1 MFSTDKFLA
10 RFLVPVLLLSGVARL
25 EAQPAPAGQIQQ
37 ALLKLNELGTVL
49 TIAAHPDDERS
60 ELLAYFSQGR
70 HMRAAYLSVTRGE
83 GGQNL
88 LGPEQSAAL
97 GLIRTQE
104 LLDARRIDGAEQ
116 FFTRAIDFGF
126 SKTADEAIAKWGHDA
141 VLSDIVWVI
150 RRYRP
155 DVIVLGFSGTPS
167 DGHGH
172 HQASAL
178 LGKEAYEA
186 AGDPAR
192 FPEQLRYVQPW
203 KAAKLVRAGG
213 FFGGRGTP
221 PANGVPGAPGTAAA
235 PGAPATAAAP
245 AASVGGG
252 RGGRG
257 GRGANAAPEVSIAPI
272 AQIDTSGYNSI
283 LGYSYAQLATISR
296 SQHRSQG
303 MGAMGVG
310 GGMGGGR
317 GGPAPTAGASPSP
330 APDLFDGIEHSW
342 KRLPGGAA
350 VDAILSQ
357 AIREFDWQHP
367 DRTIPLLAKA
377 RPLVAAISDPLAKIK
392 LAELDETIARC
403 AGIWADAQA
412 REGNVTPGSHVAVA
426 MTVVARLPVATSV
439 QSIVPENVWAGKPW
453 TASDAAAGQR
463 IPDFDLEVPASQPYS
478 QPYWLV
484 KPPQAG
490 AYMVDNQL
498 LIGLPDTP
506 VEQMRIRLTVAGIPI
521 ELVRPVLYRYNDRL
535 EGEKVRS
542 LTVVPPVAVNLP
554 LSPDLTNQVLL
565 FPTQAAR
572 SLHVTVKAEVANAEG
587 DLRLDVPTGWKA
599 EPRSQPFRLAAI
611 DDQQELT
618 FQVTPPAGEASG
630 ALHAI
635 ATVAGREIAAGMASI
650 SYAHIP
656 QQNVF
661 PPSDVSLVRSDIGVT
676 ARRVG
681 YIMGAGDEEPDA
693 LRQLGLDVTLLDEE
707 DLRKGDLSRFDA
719 IVAGVRAYNVR
730 PDLRAHQSRLLD
742 YVNNGGTYVV
752 QNVRENVPN
761 IGPYPFTIS
770 GGNSAR
776 VTVEEAPVT
785 FTHPDSPLLQK
796 PNKIGPRDFEGW
808 VQERGTYFLTQW
820 DPRYETVL
828 STNDPGEKPLEGGEL
843 WTRYGKGV
851 FIYTAYV
858 WFREL
863 PAGVPGAY
871 RLFANLLSAK

>member
-1 MFSTDKFLA
+1 MRSTAKSLA
-10 RFLVPVLLLSGVARL
+10 RLLVTVLALSAAARL
-25 EAQPAPAGQIQQ
+25 EAQPAPSAEIQQ

-83 GGQNL
+83 GGQNV
-88 LGPEQSAAL
+88 LGPEQGAAL

-126 SKTADEAIAKWGHDA
+126 SKTADETIAKWGHDA

-155 DVIVLGFSGTPS
+155 DVIILGFSGTPS

-178 LGKEAYEA
+178 LGKEAGEA

-213 FFGGRGTP
+213 FFGGRG
-221 PANGVPGAPGTAAA
+221 
-235 PGAPATAAAP
+235 AP
-245 AASVGGG
+245 AAPQASV
-252 RGGRG
+252 
-257 GRGANAAPEVSIAPI
+257 PPIAPI
-272 AQIDTSGYNSI
+272 AEIDTSGYNSL

-303 MGAMGVG
+303 LGAMGVG
-310 GGMGGGR
+310 GGMGGGGR
-317 GGPAPTAGASPSP
+317 EPAPGPEASSTP
-330 APDLFDGIEHSW
+330 APDIFDGIEHSW
-342 KRLPGGAA
+342 KRFPGGAA
-350 VDAILSQ
+350 IDAVLSQ

-377 RPLVAAISDPLAKIK
+377 RPLIAAISDPLAKIK
-392 LAELDETIARC
+392 LADIDETIARC

-426 MTVVARLPVATSV
+426 MTVVAREPVAASV
-439 QSIVPENVWAGKPW
+439 QSIVAENVWPGKPW
-453 TASDAAAGQR
+453 TPSDAAASQR
-463 IPDFDLEVPASQPYS
+463 IPDYDLEVPASEAYS

-490 AYMVDNQL
+490 AYTVDNQL
-498 LIGLPDTP
+498 LIGLPESP
-506 VEQMRIRLTVAGIPI
+506 VERMRTRLTVAGTPI
-521 ELVRPVLYRYNDRL
+521 ELLRPVLYRYNDRL
-535 EGEKVRS
+535 EGEKVRP
-542 LTVVPPVAVNLP
+542 LTVAPPVAVNLP
-554 LSPDLTNQVLL
+554 LSPDDIANQVLL
-565 FPTQAAR
+565 FPAAAAR
-572 SLHVTVKAEVANAEG
+572 SLRVTVKAQVANAEG
-587 DLRLDVPTGWKA
+587 SLRLDVPAGWKA
-599 EPRSQPFRLAAI
+599 EPRSQPFRLAAV
-611 DDQQELT
+611 DDRQELA
-618 FQVTPPAGEASG
+618 FQVTPPAGEGTA

-635 ATVAGREIAAGMASI
+635 ATVAGKEVAAGMASI

-656 QQNVF
+656 QQILF
-661 PPSDVSLVRSDIGVT
+661 PPSDVKLVRSDIQVT

-693 LRQLGLDVTLLDEE
+693 LRQLGLQVALLDEE
-707 DLRKGDLSRFDA
+707 DLRTGDLSKFDA

-730 PDLRAHQSRLLD
+730 PDLRAYQSRLLD

-770 GGNSAR
+770 TGNTAR
-776 VTVEEAPVT
+776 VTVEDSPVV

-828 STNDPGEKPLEGGEL
+828 STNDPGEKPLEGGEI

-863 PAGVPGAY
+863 PAGVPGVY

>member
-1 MFSTDKFLA
+1 MCA
-10 RFLVPVLLLSGVARL
+10 RFLLPVLLLSAIARL
-25 EAQPAPAGQIQQ
+25 EAQPAPAGEIQQ
-37 ALLKLNELGTVL
+37 ALLKLNELSSVL
-49 TIAAHPDDERS
+49 TIGAHPDDERT
-60 ELLAYFSQGR
+60 EMLAYFSQGR
-70 HMRAAYLSVTRGE
+70 HMRAAYLSMTRGE
-83 GGQNL
+83 GGQNV
-88 LGPEQSAAL
+88 LGPEQGAAL

-104 LLDARRIDGAEQ
+104 LMDARRIDGADQ

-126 SKTADEAIAKWGHDA
+126 SKAADETIAKWGHDA
-141 VLSDIVWVI
+141 ILSDTVWII

-155 DVIVLGFSGTPS
+155 DVIILGFSGTPA
-167 DGHGH
+167 DGHGQ

-178 LGKEAYEA
+178 LGKEAYEV

-203 KAAKLVRAGG
+203 KAAKLVYAGG
-213 FFGGRGTP
+213 FFGGVPRG
-221 PANGVPGAPGTAAA
+221 PG
-235 PGAPATAAAP
+235 
-245 AASVGGG
+245 
-252 RGGRG
+252 
-257 GRGANAAPEVSIAPI
+257 AAPEAAVPPIAPI
-272 AQIDTSGYNSI
+272 AQVDTSGYNPI

-303 MGAMGVG
+303 LGAMGVG

-317 GGPAPTAGASPSP
+317 GGPAPAPEVSAAPV
-330 APDLFDGIEHSW
+330 PDLFDGIEHSW

-350 VDAILSQ
+350 IGAILSQ

-367 DRTIPLLAKA
+367 AATIPLLAKA
-377 RPLVAAISDPLAKIK
+377 RPLIAAISDPLAKIK

-412 REGNVTPGSHVAVA
+412 REGNVTPGSHVAVT
-426 MTVVARLPVATSV
+426 MTVVARAPVANSV
-439 QSIVPENVWAGKPW
+439 QSIVPENVWPGKPW
-453 TASDAAAGQR
+453 MPSGAAASQR
-463 IPDFDLEVPASQPYS
+463 IPDYDLEVPASQPYS

-484 KPPQAG
+484 KPPQAA
-490 AYMVDNQL
+490 AYTVDNQL
-498 LIGLPDTP
+498 LIGLPESP
-506 VEQMRIRLTVAGIPI
+506 VERMRIRLTVAGTPI

-535 EGEKVRS
+535 EGEKVRP

-554 LSPDLTNQVLL
+554 LSPDDIANQVLL
-565 FPTQAAR
+565 FPRQAAR
-572 SLHVTVKAEVANAEG
+572 NLRVTVKAEVANAEG
-587 DLRLDVPTGWKA
+587 SLRVDVPTGWKV
-599 EPRSQPFRLAAI
+599 EPPTKPFRLAAI

-618 FQVTPPAGEASG
+618 FQVTPPAREGTDT
-630 ALHAI
+630 LHAV
-635 ATVAGREIAAGMASI
+635 ATAAGKEIAAGMASI

-656 QQNVF
+656 QQYIF
-661 PPSDVSLVRSDIGVT
+661 PPSDVKLVRSDIQVT
-676 ARRVG
+676 GRRVG

-693 LRQLGLDVTLLDEE
+693 LRQLGLEVTLLGEE
-707 DLRKGDLSRFDA
+707 DLRAGDLARFDA
-719 IVAGVRAYNVR
+719 IVAGLRAYNVR
-730 PDLRAHQSRLLD
+730 ADLRAYQSRLLD
-742 YVNNGGTYVV
+742 YVSNGGTYVV

-770 GGNSAR
+770 TGNTAR
-776 VTVEEAPVT
+776 VTVEDAPVT
-785 FTHPDSPLLQK
+785 FTHPDSPLLLK

-820 DPRYETVL
+820 DPRYQTVL
-828 STNDPGEKPLEGGEL
+828 STNDPGEKPVEGGEI

>member
-1 MFSTDKFLA
+1 MRSTAKSLA
-10 RFLVPVLLLSGVARL
+10 RLLVTVLALSAAARL
-25 EAQPAPAGQIQQ
+25 EAQPAPSAEIQQ

-83 GGQNL
+83 GGQNV
-88 LGPEQSAAL
+88 LGPEQGAAL

-126 SKTADEAIAKWGHDA
+126 SKTADETIAKWGHDA

-155 DVIVLGFSGTPS
+155 DVIILGFSGTPS

-178 LGKEAYEA
+178 LGKEAGEA

-213 FFGGRGTP
+213 FFGGRG
-221 PANGVPGAPGTAAA
+221 
-235 PGAPATAAAP
+235 AP
-245 AASVGGG
+245 AAPQASV
-252 RGGRG
+252 
-257 GRGANAAPEVSIAPI
+257 PPIAPI
-272 AQIDTSGYNSI
+272 AEIDTSGYNSL

-303 MGAMGVG
+303 LGAMGVG
-310 GGMGGGR
+310 GGMGGGGR
-317 GGPAPTAGASPSP
+317 EPAPGPEASSTP
-330 APDLFDGIEHSW
+330 APDIFDGIEHSW
-342 KRLPGGAA
+342 KRFPGGAA
-350 VDAILSQ
+350 IDAVLSQ

-377 RPLVAAISDPLAKIK
+377 RPLIAAISDPLAKIK
-392 LAELDETIARC
+392 LADIDETIARC

-426 MTVVARLPVATSV
+426 MTVVAREPVAASV
-439 QSIVPENVWAGKPW
+439 QSIVAENVWPGKPW
-453 TASDAAAGQR
+453 TPSDAAASQR
-463 IPDFDLEVPASQPYS
+463 IPDYDLEVPASEPYS

-490 AYMVDNQL
+490 AYTVDNQL
-498 LIGLPDTP
+498 LIGLPESP
-506 VEQMRIRLTVAGIPI
+506 VERMRIRLTVAGTPI
-521 ELVRPVLYRYNDRL
+521 ELLRPVLYRYNHRL
-535 EGEKVRS
+535 EGEKVRPQ
-542 LTVVPPVAVNLP
+542 TVVPPVAVNLP
-554 LSPDLTNQVLL
+554 LSPDDIANQVLL
-565 FPTQAAR
+565 FPAAAAR
-572 SLHVTVKAEVANAEG
+572 SLRVTVKAQVANAEG
-587 DLRLDVPTGWKA
+587 SLRLDVPAGWKA
-599 EPRSQPFRLAAI
+599 EPRSQPFRLAAV
-611 DDQQELT
+611 DDRQELA
-618 FQVTPPAGEASG
+618 FQVTPPAGEGTA

-635 ATVAGREIAAGMASI
+635 ATVAGKEVAAGMASI

-656 QQNVF
+656 QQILF
-661 PPSDVSLVRSDIGVT
+661 PPSDVKLVRSDIQVT

-693 LRQLGLDVTLLDEE
+693 LRQLGLQVALLDEE
-707 DLRKGDLSRFDA
+707 DLRTGDLSKFDA

-730 PDLRAHQSRLLD
+730 PDLRAYQSRLLD

-770 GGNSAR
+770 TGNTAR
-776 VTVEEAPVT
+776 VTVEDSPVV

-828 STNDPGEKPLEGGEL
+828 STNDPGEKPLEGGEI

-863 PAGVPGAY
+863 PAGVPGVY

>member
-1 MFSTDKFLA
+1 MFSVPKPIA
-10 RFLVPVLLLSGVARL
+10 RFLIPVLLLSPFAHLR
-25 EAQPAPAGQIQQ
+25 AQPAPAAEIEQ
-37 ALLKLNELGTVL
+37 ALLKLNELGSVL
-49 TIAAHPDDERS
+49 MIAAHPDDERS
-60 ELLAYFSQGR
+60 ELLAYFSEGR

-83 GGQNL
+83 GGQNV
-88 LGPEQSAAL
+88 LGAEQGAAL

-155 DVIVLGFSGTPS
+155 DVIVLGFSGTPA

-203 KAAKLVRAGG
+203 KGAKLVRANG
-213 FFGGRGTP
+213 FGGRGGNTP
-221 PANGVPGAPGTAAA
+221 AA
-235 PGAPATAAAP
+235 PP
-245 AASVGGG
+245 
-252 RGGRG
+252 
-257 GRGANAAPEVSIAPI
+257 IAPI
-272 AQIDTSGYNSI
+272 VQVDTSGYSPL

-303 MGAMGVG
+303 LGAMGVG

-317 GGPAPTAGASPSP
+317 GFPGPAAETATAP
-330 APDLFDGIEHSW
+330 AGDLFDGIEHSW
-342 KRLPGGAA
+342 NRLPGGAA
-350 VDAILSQ
+350 IGAILTQ
-357 AIREFDWQHP
+357 AVREFDWQHP
-367 DRTIPLLAKA
+367 DATIPLLAKA
-377 RPLVAAISDPLAKIK
+377 RPLIAAIDDPVAKLK
-392 LAELDETIARC
+392 LTDLDESIAKC

-412 REGNVTPGSHVAVA
+412 REGNVTPGSHVPVA
-426 MTVVARLPVATSV
+426 MTVVAREPVPTSV
-439 QSIVPENVWAGKPW
+439 QSVVAENVWRGKPW
-453 TASDAAAGQR
+453 TPTAAGQR
-463 IPDFDLEVPASQPYS
+463 IPDYDLEVPAMQPYS
-478 QPYWLV
+478 QPYWLRT
-484 KPPQAG
+484 PPESG
-490 AYMVDNQL
+490 AYQVDSQL
-498 LIGLPDTP
+498 LVGLPESP
-506 VEQMRIRLTVAGIPI
+506 VEQMRIRLTVAGTPI

-535 EGEKVRS
+535 EGEKVRP

-554 LSPDLTNQVLL
+554 LSPDDIANQVLL
-565 FPTQAAR
+565 FPAQAAR
-572 SLHVTVKAEVANAEG
+572 SLRVTVKAQVANAEG
-587 DLRLDVPTGWKA
+587 ALRIDVPAGWKA
-599 EPRSQPFRLAAI
+599 EPPSRPFHLAAI
-611 DDQQELT
+611 DDEQDLD
-618 FQVTPPAGEASG
+618 FQVTPPAAEG
-630 ALHAI
+630 AATLRAV
-635 ATVAGREIAAGMASI
+635 ATVAGKDVAVGMASI

-656 QQNVF
+656 EQTLF
-661 PPSDVSLVRSDIGVT
+661 PPSDVKMERSDIRVT
-676 ARRVG
+676 AHRVG

-693 LRQLGLDVTLLDEE
+693 LRQLGLDVTLLGAE
-707 DLRKGDLSRFDA
+707 DLRAGDLSKFDA

-730 PDLRAHQSRLLD
+730 QDLRAYQSRLLD

-752 QNVRENVPN
+752 QNVRENVPG

-770 GGNSAR
+770 AGNSAR
-776 VTVEEAPVT
+776 VTVEESPVT
-785 FTHPDSPLLQK
+785 FTHPDSPLLQT

-808 VQERGTYFLTQW
+808 VQERGTYFLTEW
-820 DPRYETVL
+820 DPRYQTVL
-828 STNDPGEKPLEGGEL
+828 SANDPGEKPMDGGEI

-863 PAGVPGAY
+863 PAGVPGAF
-871 RLFANLLSAK
+871 RIFANMLSAK

>member
-1 MFSTDKFLA
+1 MFSLNKSLA
-10 RFLVPVLLLSGVARL
+10 IGLLFAWLPAGIAHL
-25 EAQPAPAGQIQQ
+25 EAQPAPAGEIQQ

-126 SKTADEAIAKWGHDA
+126 SKTADEAIAKWGHAA
-141 VLSDIVWVI
+141 VLSDMVWVI

-155 DVIVLGFSGTPS
+155 DVIVLGFSGTPA

-213 FFGGRGTP
+213 FFGGV
-221 PANGVPGAPGTAAA
+221 A
-235 PGAPATAAAP
+235 
-245 AASVGGG
+245 GG

-257 GRGANAAPEVSIAPI
+257 GTAPEAAVPPIAPI

-303 MGAMGVG
+303 LGAMGVG

-317 GGPAPTAGASPSP
+317 GPGGPAPSGAAPAPEAPAAP

-350 VDAILSQ
+350 IDAIFSQ

-412 REGNVTPGSHVAVA
+412 REGNVAPGSHVAVA
-426 MTVVARLPVATSV
+426 MTVVAREPVATSV
-439 QSIVPENVWAGKPW
+439 QSIAAENVWTGKPW
-453 TASDAAAGQR
+453 TAPDAAAGQR
-463 IPDFDLEVPASQPYS
+463 IPDYDLEVPASQPYS

-484 KPPQAG
+484 KPPEAG
-490 AYMVDNQL
+490 AYTVDNQL

-506 VEQMRIRLTVAGIPI
+506 VERMRIRLTVAGTPI

-535 EGEKVRS
+535 EGEKVRP

-554 LSPDLTNQVLL
+554 LSPDDITNQVLL
-565 FPTQAAR
+565 FPRHAAR
-572 SLHVTVKAEVANAEG
+572 GLRVTVKAEVANAAG
-587 DLRLDVPTGWKA
+587 SLRLDVPAGWKA
-599 EPRSQPFRLAAI
+599 EPSSQPFRLAAI

-618 FQVTPPAGEASG
+618 FQVTPPAGETAG
-630 ALHAI
+630 TLHAV
-635 ATVAGREIAAGMASI
+635 ATVGGKEIAAGMAFI

-661 PPSDVSLVRSDIGVT
+661 PPSDVKLIRSDIAVT

-693 LRQLGLDVTLLDEE
+693 LRQLGLEVTLLGDE
-707 DLRKGDLSRFDA
+707 DLRAGDLSRFDA

-730 PDLRAHQSRLLD
+730 PDLRAYQSRLLD
-742 YVNNGGTYVV
+742 YVSNGGTYVV

-770 GGNSAR
+770 TGNSAR

-785 FTHPDSPLLQK
+785 FTHPDSALLQK

-843 WTRYGKGV
+843 WTRYGKGI

>member
-1 MFSTDKFLA
+1 MFSVDKSIA
-10 RFLVPVLLLSGVARL
+10 RILVSVLLLSAAASL
-25 EAQPAPAGQIQQ
+25 HAQPAPAAEIEQ
-37 ALLKLNELGTVL
+37 ALLRLNELGSVL
-49 TIAAHPDDERS
+49 TIGAHPDDERS
-60 ELLAYFSQGR
+60 ELLAYFSEGR

-83 GGQNL
+83 GGQNV
-88 LGPEQSAAL
+88 LGPEQGAAL

-126 SKTADEAIAKWGHDA
+126 SKNADEAIAKWGHDA
-141 VLSDIVWVI
+141 VLSDIVWII

-155 DVIVLGFSGTPS
+155 DVIVLGFSGTPA

-213 FFGGRGTP
+213 FFGGRGG
-221 PANGVPGAPGTAAA
+221 N
-235 PGAPATAAAP
+235 AP
-245 AASVGGG
+245 AA
-252 RGGRG
+252 
-257 GRGANAAPEVSIAPI
+257 PPIAPI
-272 AQIDTSGYNSI
+272 VEIDTSGYNSL

-303 MGAMGVG
+303 LGAMGVG

-317 GGPAPTAGASPSP
+317 GGAAPAAETPAAP
-330 APDLFDGIEHSW
+330 APDVFDGIDHTW

-350 VDAILSQ
+350 IDAILSQ

-367 DRTIPLLAKA
+367 DQTIPLLAKA
-377 RPLVAAISDPLAKIK
+377 RPLIAAISDPLAKLK
-392 LAELDETIARC
+392 LAELDETIAKC

-412 REGNVTPGSHVAVA
+412 RDAAATPGSHVPVA
-426 MTVVARLPVATSV
+426 MTVVARQPVATSV
-439 QSIVPENVWAGKPW
+439 QSVAAENVWAGNPW
-453 TASDAAAGQR
+453 TPTGAAAQR
-463 IPDFDLEVPASQPYS
+463 IPDYDLEIPATQPYS
-478 QPYWLV
+478 QPYWLR
-484 KPPQAG
+484 KPPQSG
-490 AYMVDNQL
+490 AYQVDNQL
-498 LIGLPDTP
+498 LVGLPESP
-506 VEQMRIRLTVAGIPI
+506 VERMRIRLTVAGTPI
-521 ELVRPVLYRYNDRL
+521 ELVRPILYRYNDRL
-535 EGEKVRS
+535 DGEKVHP
-542 LTVVPPVAVNLP
+542 LTIVPPVAVNLP
-554 LSPDLTNQVLL
+554 LSPDDLANQAFL
-565 FPTQAAR
+565 FPSQSPR
-572 SLHVTVKAEVANAEG
+572 SLRVTVKAQVANAEG
-587 DLRLDVPTGWKA
+587 SLRLDVPAGWKA
-599 EPRSQPFRLAAI
+599 EPRTQPFHLAAV

-618 FQVTPPAGEASG
+618 FQITPPAAEGEAE
-630 ALHAI
+630 LHAI
-635 ATVAGREIAAGMASI
+635 ATVAGKDVAVGMAAI
-650 SYAHIP
+650 SYSHIP
-656 QQNVF
+656 QQTLF
-661 PPSDVSLVRSDIGVT
+661 PPSDMKLVRSNIQVT
-676 ARRVG
+676 AHRVG

-693 LRQLGLDVTLLDEE
+693 LRQLGLEVTLLDEA
-707 DLRKGDLSRFDA
+707 DLRAADLSRFDA

-730 PDLRAHQSRLLD
+730 ADLRAYQSRLLD

-761 IGPYPFTIS
+761 IGPYPLTIS
-770 GGNSAR
+770 TGNTAR
-776 VTVEEAPVT
+776 VTVEESPVT
-785 FTHPDSPLLQK
+785 FPHPDSPLLQK
-796 PNKIGPRDFEGW
+796 PNKIGPRDFDGW

-820 DPRYETVL
+820 DPHYATVL
-828 STNDPGEKPLEGGEL
+828 SANDPGEKPLDGGEI

-863 PAGVPGAY
+863 PAGVPGAF

>member
-1 MFSTDKFLA
+1 MRSTAKSLA
-10 RFLVPVLLLSGVARL
+10 RLLVTVLALSAAARL
-25 EAQPAPAGQIQQ
+25 EAQPAPSAEIQQ

-83 GGQNL
+83 GGQNV
-88 LGPEQSAAL
+88 LGPEQGAAL

-126 SKTADEAIAKWGHDA
+126 SKTADETIAKWGHDA

-155 DVIVLGFSGTPS
+155 DVIILGFSGTPS

-178 LGKEAYEA
+178 LGKEAGEA

-213 FFGGRGTP
+213 FFGGRG
-221 PANGVPGAPGTAAA
+221 
-235 PGAPATAAAP
+235 AP
-245 AASVGGG
+245 AAPQASV
-252 RGGRG
+252 
-257 GRGANAAPEVSIAPI
+257 PPIAPI
-272 AQIDTSGYNSI
+272 AEIDTSGYNSL

-303 MGAMGVG
+303 LGAMGVG
-310 GGMGGGR
+310 GGMGGGGR
-317 GGPAPTAGASPSP
+317 EPAPGPEASSTP
-330 APDLFDGIEHSW
+330 APDIFDGIEHSW
-342 KRLPGGAA
+342 KRFPGGAA
-350 VDAILSQ
+350 IDAVLSQ

-377 RPLVAAISDPLAKIK
+377 RPLIAAISDPLAKIK
-392 LAELDETIARC
+392 LADIDETIARC

-426 MTVVARLPVATSV
+426 MTVIAREPVPASV
-439 QSIVPENVWAGKPW
+439 QSIVAENVWPGKPW
-453 TASDAAAGQR
+453 TPSDAAASQR
-463 IPDFDLEVPASQPYS
+463 IPDYDLEVPASEAYS

-490 AYMVDNQL
+490 AYTVDNQL
-498 LIGLPDTP
+498 LIGLPESP
-506 VEQMRIRLTVAGIPI
+506 VERMRIRLTVAGTPI
-521 ELVRPVLYRYNDRL
+521 ELLRPVLYRYNDRL
-535 EGEKVRS
+535 EGEKVRP

-554 LSPDLTNQVLL
+554 LSPDDIANQVLL
-565 FPTQAAR
+565 FPAAAAR
-572 SLHVTVKAEVANAEG
+572 SLRVTVKAQVANAEG
-587 DLRLDVPTGWKA
+587 SLRLDVPAGWKA
-599 EPRSQPFRLAAI
+599 EPRSQPFRLAAV
-611 DDQQELT
+611 DDRQELA
-618 FQVTPPAGEASG
+618 FQATPPAGEGTA

-635 ATVAGREIAAGMASI
+635 ATVAGKEVAAGMASI

-656 QQNVF
+656 QQILF
-661 PPSDVSLVRSDIGVT
+661 PPSDVKLVRSDIQVT

-693 LRQLGLDVTLLDEE
+693 LRQLGLQVALLDEE
-707 DLRKGDLSRFDA
+707 DLRTGDLSKFDA

-730 PDLRAHQSRLLD
+730 PDLRAYQSRLLD

-770 GGNSAR
+770 TGNTAR
-776 VTVEEAPVT
+776 VTVEDSPVV

-828 STNDPGEKPLEGGEL
+828 STNDPGEKPLEGGEI

-863 PAGVPGAY
+863 PAGVPGVY

>member
-213 FFGGRGTP
+213 FFGGRGAP
-221 PANGVPGAPGTAAA
+221 PPNVVPGAPGTTAA
-235 PGAPATAAAP
+235 PVAPATAAAP

-478 QPYWLV
+478 QPYWV
-484 KPPQAG
+484 GKPPQAG
-490 AYMVDNQL
+490 AYTVDNQL

-506 VEQMRIRLTVAGIPI
+506 VEQMRIRLTVAGIP
-521 ELVRPVLYRYNDRL
+521 
-535 EGEKVRS
+535 
-542 LTVVPPVAVNLP
+542 
-554 LSPDLTNQVLL
+554 
-565 FPTQAAR
+565 
-572 SLHVTVKAEVANAEG
+572 
-587 DLRLDVPTGWKA
+587 
-599 EPRSQPFRLAAI
+599 
-611 DDQQELT
+611 
-618 FQVTPPAGEASG
+618 
-630 ALHAI
+630 
-635 ATVAGREIAAGMASI
+635 
-650 SYAHIP
+650 
-656 QQNVF
+656 
-661 PPSDVSLVRSDIGVT
+661 
-676 ARRVG
+676 
-681 YIMGAGDEEPDA
+681 
-693 LRQLGLDVTLLDEE
+693 
-707 DLRKGDLSRFDA
+707 
-719 IVAGVRAYNVR
+719 
-730 PDLRAHQSRLLD
+730 
-742 YVNNGGTYVV
+742 
-752 QNVRENVPN
+752 
-761 IGPYPFTIS
+761 
-770 GGNSAR
+770 
-776 VTVEEAPVT
+776 
-785 FTHPDSPLLQK
+785 
-796 PNKIGPRDFEGW
+796 
-808 VQERGTYFLTQW
+808 
-820 DPRYETVL
+820 
-828 STNDPGEKPLEGGEL
+828 
-843 WTRYGKGV
+843 
-851 FIYTAYV
+851 
-858 WFREL
+858 
-863 PAGVPGAY
+863 
-871 RLFANLLSAK
+871 

>member
-1 MFSTDKFLA
+1 MRSTAKSLA
-10 RFLVPVLLLSGVARL
+10 RLLVTVLALSAAARL
-25 EAQPAPAGQIQQ
+25 EAQPAPSAEIQQ
-37 ALLKLNELGTVL
+37 ALLKLNELGAVL
-49 TIAAHPDDERS
+49 TIGAHPDDERS

-83 GGQNL
+83 GGQNV
-88 LGPEQSAAL
+88 LGPEQGAAL

-126 SKTADEAIAKWGHDA
+126 SKTADETIAKWGHDA

-155 DVIVLGFSGTPS
+155 DVIILGFSGTPS

-178 LGKEAYEA
+178 LGKEACEA

-213 FFGGRGTP
+213 FFGGRG
-221 PANGVPGAPGTAAA
+221 
-235 PGAPATAAAP
+235 APATTAP
-245 AASVGGG
+245 A
-252 RGGRG
+252 
-257 GRGANAAPEVSIAPI
+257 PPPIAPI
-272 AQIDTSGYNSI
+272 AEIDTSGYNSL
-283 LGYSYAQLATISR
+283 LGYSYAQLASISR

-303 MGAMGVG
+303 LGAMGVG
-310 GGMGGGR
+310 GGMGGGGR
-317 GGPAPTAGASPSP
+317 EPAPGPEASSTP
-330 APDLFDGIEHSW
+330 APDIFDGIEHSW
-342 KRLPGGAA
+342 KRFPGGAA
-350 VDAILSQ
+350 IDAVLSQ

-377 RPLVAAISDPLAKIK
+377 RPLIAAISDPLAKIK
-392 LAELDETIARC
+392 LADIDETIARC

-426 MTVVARLPVATSV
+426 MTVIAREPVPASV
-439 QSIVPENVWAGKPW
+439 QSIVAENVWPGKPW
-453 TASDAAAGQR
+453 TPSDAAASQR
-463 IPDFDLEVPASQPYS
+463 IPDYDLEVPASEAYS

-490 AYMVDNQL
+490 AYTVDNQL
-498 LIGLPDTP
+498 LIGLPESP
-506 VEQMRIRLTVAGIPI
+506 VERMRIRLTVAGTPI
-521 ELVRPVLYRYNDRL
+521 ELLRPVLYRYNDRL
-535 EGEKVRS
+535 EGEKVRP

-554 LSPDLTNQVLL
+554 LSPDDIANQVLL
-565 FPTQAAR
+565 FPAAAAR
-572 SLHVTVKAEVANAEG
+572 SLRVTVKAQVANAEG
-587 DLRLDVPTGWKA
+587 SLRLDVPAGWKA
-599 EPRSQPFRLAAI
+599 EPRSQPFRLAAV
-611 DDQQELT
+611 DDRQELA
-618 FQVTPPAGEASG
+618 FQATPPAGEGTA

-635 ATVAGREIAAGMASI
+635 ATVAGKEVAAGMASI

-656 QQNVF
+656 QQILF
-661 PPSDVSLVRSDIGVT
+661 PPSDVKLVRSDIQVT

-693 LRQLGLDVTLLDEE
+693 LRQLGLQVTLLDDE
-707 DLRKGDLSRFDA
+707 DLRAGDLSKFDA

-730 PDLRAHQSRLLD
+730 PDLRAYQSRLLD

-770 GGNSAR
+770 TGNTAR
-776 VTVEEAPVT
+776 VTVEDSPVV

-828 STNDPGEKPLEGGEL
+828 STNDPGEKPLEGGEI

-863 PAGVPGAY
+863 PAGVPGVY